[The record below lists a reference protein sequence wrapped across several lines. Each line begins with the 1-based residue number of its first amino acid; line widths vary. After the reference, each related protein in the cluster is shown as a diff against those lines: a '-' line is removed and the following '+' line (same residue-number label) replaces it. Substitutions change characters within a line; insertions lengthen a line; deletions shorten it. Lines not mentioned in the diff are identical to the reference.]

1 MRIKSMVIAATA
13 WLLASAAAAQPPSD
27 IEANLKVVQWV
38 NDQIIASTDK
48 AIERFAEKY
57 PNVTIET
64 QFVPVTGGAW
74 GDYIN
79 AIFNQVA
86 GGDTPDIIAIAI
98 EGFAQL
104 AARDLVI
111 DLEEIAASDPQAGE
125 VLAGIDSNL
134 LDGMRTRPTG
144 DLNFFPTEWNNI
156 VMYYNKDMFD
166 AAGVSYPE
174 ADWTWDDFLE
184 TAKALTL
191 SDENGNT
198 TQFGFAVSGANFSQQ
213 PWFLT
218 NDASI
223 LDEDWRQ
230 PTVDTPQ
237 FRESVAF
244 LHSLIHEHGVA
255 PAYESGHNTD
265 KFAARQVA
273 MVGAGHWPV
282 KGFIEAGLDNIGV
295 QHMPRKARQATVFGI
310 GGLAITGQSDN
321 KELAWEFIKEMTG
334 DEYQQE
340 LADSNVSIP
349 SARAFA
355 TSAEWT
361 AFPDNSEIFYETAAT
376 AIPVP
381 SPPNFAQV
389 QEIVGRHLSAYM
401 ANDQDIE
408 ATISGMDRELQ
419 RSMDRAYR

>member
-1 MRIKSMVIAATA
+1 MRIKSMVIAAA
-13 WLLASAAAAQPPSD
+13 ASLLAGVAAAQPPSD
-27 IEANLKVVQWV
+27 IEAKLKVVQWV
-38 NDQIIASTDK
+38 NDQIIASTDR

-98 EGFAQL
+98 EGFAEL
-104 AARDLVI
+104 ASRDLVI
-111 DLEEIAASDPQAGE
+111 DLEELTADDPQADK
-125 VLAGIDSNL
+125 VLAGIDGNL

-144 DLNFFPTEWNNI
+144 VLNFFPTEWNNI

-166 AAGVSYPE
+166 AAGLEYPKP
-174 ADWTWDDFLE
+174 DWTWDEFLE

-191 SDENGNT
+191 TDGNGNT
-198 TQFGFAVSGANFSQQ
+198 TQFGFAVSGSNFSQQ

-237 FRESVAF
+237 FRESIAF

-255 PAYESGHNTD
+255 PAYESGHHTD

-282 KGFIEAGLDNIGV
+282 KGFIEAGLNNIGV
-295 QHMPRKARQATVFGI
+295 QHMPQKTRQATVFGI
-310 GGLAITGQSDN
+310 GGLAITEQSDN

-340 LADSNVSIP
+340 LADSNISIP
-349 SARAFA
+349 SAREFA

-361 AFPDNSEIFYETAAT
+361 AFPDNAEIFYETAAT

-401 ANDQDIE
+401 ANDQDLE
-408 ATISGMDRELQ
+408 TTISGMDRELQ

>member
-13 WLLASAAAAQPPSD
+13 SLLASAAAAQPPSD

-295 QHMPRKARQATVFGI
+295 QHMPRKTRQATVFGI
-310 GGLAITGQSDN
+310 GGLAITEQSDN

-361 AFPDNSEIFYETAAT
+361 AFPDNSEIFYQTAAT

-408 ATISGMDRELQ
+408 TTISGMDRELQ

>member
-1 MRIKSMVIAATA
+1 MRTRTIVIAAITS
-13 WLLASAAAAQPPSD
+13 LLARAAAAQPASD

-38 NDQIIASTDK
+38 SDQIIASTEK
-48 AIERFAEKY
+48 ATERFAEKY
-57 PNVTIET
+57 PNVTIEA

-79 AIFNQVA
+79 AIFNQIA
-86 GGDTPDIIAIAI
+86 GGDTPDVIAIAI
-98 EGFAQL
+98 EGFAEL
-104 AARDLVI
+104 ASRDLLI
-111 DLEEIAASDPQAGE
+111 DLEELAAGDPQFNE
-125 VLAGIDSNL
+125 VLSGIDANL

-144 DLNFFPTEWNNI
+144 VLNFFPTEWNNVI
-156 VMYYNKDMFD
+156 MYYNEDMFD
-166 AAGVSYPE
+166 AAGLPYPE
-174 ADWTWDDFLE
+174 ADWTWDEFLE

-191 SDENGNT
+191 TDENGNN
-198 TQFGFAVSGANFSQQ
+198 TQFGFAVSGSNFTQQ

-218 NDASI
+218 NDASV
-223 LDEDWRQ
+223 LDEEWRE

-237 FRESVAF
+237 FRESIAF

-255 PAYESGHNTD
+255 PAYENGHQTD

-273 MVGAGHWPV
+273 MVAAGHWPV
-282 KGFIEAGLDNIGV
+282 REFIEAGLENIGV
-295 QHMPRKARQATVFGI
+295 QHMPQRTRQATVFGI
-310 GGLAITGQSDN
+310 GGLAITRQSEH

-340 LADSNVSIP
+340 LADSNISIP
-349 SARAFA
+349 SARRFA
-355 TSAEWT
+355 TTAEWT
-361 AFPDNSEIFYETAAT
+361 AFPENAEIFYETAAT

-401 ANDQDIE
+401 ANEQDLE
-408 ATISGMDRELQ
+408 ETISGMDRELQ

>member
-13 WLLASAAAAQPPSD
+13 SLIASAAAAQPPND

-38 NDQIIASTDK
+38 NDQIIASTDS

-111 DLEEIAASDPQAGE
+111 DLEELAAGDPKAGE

-134 LDGMRTRPTG
+134 LNGMRTRPTG

-166 AAGVSYPE
+166 AAGVPYPE

-191 SDENGNT
+191 TDANGNT
-198 TQFGFAVSGANFSQQ
+198 SQFGFAVSGANFSQQ

-223 LDEDWRQ
+223 LDVDWRE

-237 FRESVAF
+237 FRESIAF

-295 QHMPRKARQATVFGI
+295 QHMPQKTRQATVFGI
-310 GGLAITGQSDN
+310 GGLAITEQSDN

-340 LADSNVSIP
+340 LADSNISIP

-361 AFPDNSEIFYETAAT
+361 AFPDNSKIFYETAAT

-401 ANDQDIE
+401 ANDQDLE
-408 ATISGMDRELQ
+408 TTISSMDRELQ